1 MILHRQKFE
10 YKGRALIEKIR
21 IQAPFRYEA
30 LFEDEGCFLY
40 VNGSP
45 AHFHAAD
52 QKITLPSNESV
63 LLKCGTYF
71 VDWLQGSEAETCEV
85 LAVHLPT
92 ELLRDIYRNEVP
104 SFLRERQET
113 PYIQKI
119 LPELTLSKF
128 IESLDFYFDTPALVT
143 DELLELKIKELIL
156 ILVQTRNA
164 ESILE
169 LFSALFAPRKVTM
182 QEVIQT
188 HLYSD
193 LTVSQLAEL
202 CHMSLS
208 SFKREFVKHYGDSP
222 KNYLNGQKLER
233 ARELLQVSEEG
244 IARVAY
250 QVGYSDP
257 AYFSRLFKSKFGY
270 SPSEVRQS

>member
-40 VNGSP
+40 VNGST

-52 QKITLPSNESV
+52 QKVKLPSNESV

-71 VDWLQGSEAETCEV
+71 VDWLQTTEADTCEV
-85 LAVHLPT
+85 IAVHLPS
-92 ELLRDIYRNEVP
+92 ELLKEIYRHELP
-104 SFLRERQET
+104 SFLKHEHAK
-113 PYIQKI
+113 YIQRI
-119 LPELTLSKF
+119 VPEQTLSRF
-128 IESLDFYFDTPALVT
+128 VESLDFYFDTPALVT

-156 ILVQTRNA
+156 ILIQTRNA
-164 ESILE
+164 TSLLD
-169 LFSALFAPRKVTM
+169 LFSSLFAPRKVTLR
-182 QEVIQT
+182 EAVQT
-188 HLYSD
+188 HLYSNISI
-193 LTVSQLAEL
+193 VQLAQL

-208 SFKREFVKHYGDSP
+208 SFKREFVKVYGDSP
-222 KNYLNGQKLER
+222 KNYINRQRLLR
-233 ARELLQVSEEG
+233 AKQLLAVSEES
-244 IARVAY
+244 IAEIAY

-257 AYFSRLFKSKFGY
+257 AYFSRLFKRSFGQA
-270 SPSEVRQS
+270 PSELRPA